1 MSLIQAAT
9 PVEPE
14 QEESKRRGLKRRERE
29 TSQPRVDPVRTQHVH
44 RRAGATQVPIRAI
57 LESLGLPAEVPQP
70 DPPQPPPVEA
80 GRLAAA
86 VS

>member
-1 MSLIQAAT
+1 MAT
-9 PVEPE
+9 VE
-14 QEESKRRGLKRRERE
+14 
-29 TSQPRVDPVRTQHVH
+29 DP
-44 RRAGATQVPIRAI
+44 QVIRAI

-70 DPPQPPPVEA
+70 APPQPPPGEA